1 MTVQGLID
9 ELKQYAP
16 DMEVRIATNANYRC
30 IGNIKDIT
38 MVVDMDTNN
47 VNCVIVGG

>member
-16 DMEVRIATNANYRC
+16 DMEVRIAINTDYRC